1 MKQLLLA
8 ASTTDSSGSS
18 ITEPAAAQLNALQK
32 WWASIDWES
41 IIGLLI
47 QKALM
52 LLFLCILFG
61 ILLKISNMIIDRI
74 YRSYEK
80 KATFNVSR
88 INTIHTLIRNTVHY
102 TLGFFFVYAPLS
114 TIGVP
119 VGSLLAG
126 AGVVGVALGLGAQGF
141 MNDLITGFFIITE
154 QQINVGDYVRLTNL
168 TLEGTVTAVGIRTV
182 QLKSVDGTVHYIPNR
197 NITTISNTS
206 RANMQVVVD
215 VRILPSE
222 GLDEIRAII
231 EEVNEQIA
239 QQHEEEIQTAP
250 TVFGLVDLG
259 NNNFAIRTTMYVT
272 NGTQWKIKEEF
283 LAASIDALTAKGY
296 TIPNAPIVGI

>member
-1 MKQLLLA
+1 MNLFILA

-18 ITEPAAAQLNALQK
+18 ITEPAAAQLNAIQK
-32 WWASIDWES
+32 WWQSINWEE
-41 IIGLLI
+41 IVGLVI

-52 LLFLCILFG
+52 LFFLLILFG
-61 ILLKISNMIIDRI
+61 ILLKVSNLIIDRI
-74 YRSYEK
+74 YQSYEK
-80 KATFNVSR
+80 KATFNASR

-102 TLGFFFVYAPLS
+102 SLGFFFVYALLS

-126 AGVVGVALGLGAQGF
+126 AGIVGVALGLGAQGF

-168 TLEGTVTAVGIRTV
+168 TLEGTVTNVGIRTV
-182 QLKSVDGTVHYIPNR
+182 QLKSVDGTLHYIPNR

-222 GLDEIRAII
+222 GLEDIRGII
-231 EEVNEQIA
+231 EEVNQTIA
-239 QQHEEEIQTAP
+239 AQHETEIQTAP
-250 TVFGLVDLG
+250 AVFGLVDLG
-259 NNNFAIRTTMYVT
+259 NNNFAIRSTMYVS
-272 NGTQWKIKEEF
+272 NGTQWKLKEEF

>member
-80 KATFNVSR
+80 KASFNVSR

-102 TLGFFFVYAPLS
+102 TLGFFLVYALLS

>member
-1 MKQLLLA
+1 
-8 ASTTDSSGSS
+8 
-18 ITEPAAAQLNALQK
+18 
-32 WWASIDWES
+32 
-41 IIGLLI
+41 
-47 QKALM
+47 
-52 LLFLCILFG
+52 
-61 ILLKISNMIIDRI
+61 MIIDRI

-88 INTIHTLIRNTVHY
+88 INTIHTLIRNMVHY
-102 TLGFFFVYAPLS
+102 TLGFFFVYALLS

-239 QQHEEEIQTAP
+239 QQRRRRDSNGPYGLRSGGSREQQLCNSHDHVCDQRYAMENQRGI
-250 TVFGLVDLG
+250 FGRIDRCINCQRLYDPQCADRRYLKKVIPKLG
-259 NNNFAIRTTMYVT
+259 
-272 NGTQWKIKEEF
+272 
-283 LAASIDALTAKGY
+283 
-296 TIPNAPIVGI
+296 

>member
-88 INTIHTLIRNTVHY
+88 INTIHTLIRNMVHY
-102 TLGFFFVYAPLS
+102 TLGFFFVYALLS

>member
-102 TLGFFFVYAPLS
+102 TLGFFFVYALLS

-119 VGSLLAG
+119 VSSLLAG
-126 AGVVGVALGLGAQGF
+126 AGVVGVALGLGAHVWRHVLGKV
-141 MNDLITGFFIITE
+141 LALLAS
-154 QQINVGDYVRLTNL
+154 VR
-168 TLEGTVTAVGIRTV
+168 R
-182 QLKSVDGTVHYIPNR
+182 
-197 NITTISNTS
+197 
-206 RANMQVVVD
+206 RAGPRSGPMKA
-215 VRILPSE
+215 
-222 GLDEIRAII
+222 RAWS
-231 EEVNEQIA
+231 
-239 QQHEEEIQTAP
+239 P
-250 TVFGLVDLG
+250 
-259 NNNFAIRTTMYVT
+259 
-272 NGTQWKIKEEF
+272 
-283 LAASIDALTAKGY
+283 
-296 TIPNAPIVGI
+296 